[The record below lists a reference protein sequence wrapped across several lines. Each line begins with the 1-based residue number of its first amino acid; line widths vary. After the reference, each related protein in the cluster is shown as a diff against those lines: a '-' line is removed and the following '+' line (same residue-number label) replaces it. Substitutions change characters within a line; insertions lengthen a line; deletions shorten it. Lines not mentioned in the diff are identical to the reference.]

1 MWQIAEFSTPDET
14 KILNELLS
22 ENKEKY
28 SLYDI
33 FKYLHFDITYNGN
46 RGYLSI
52 SQLGIEYTSLK
63 YNYTLIFFP
72 YEFIQLSQFAEIKSE
87 LLTSNS
93 IFLVLLQLAHKGI
106 IYLFLSSELTF
117 IT

>member
-33 FKYLHFDITYNGN
+33 FKYLPFDITYNGN

-63 YNYTLIFFP
+63 YNYTLNIVHI
-72 YEFIQLSQFAEIKSE
+72 ESTNLGSI
-87 LLTSNS
+87 S
-93 IFLVLLQLAHKGI
+93 IF
-106 IYLFLSSELTF
+106 ECF
-117 IT
+117 IKMLRWYNENKEDIKINV

>member
-1 MWQIAEFSTPDET
+1 MWQIAEFSTLDET

-52 SQLGIEYTSLK
+52 SQLGIEYTSLN
-63 YNYTLIFFP
+63 YNYTLNIVHI
-72 YEFIQLSQFAEIKSE
+72 ESTNLGSI
-87 LLTSNS
+87 S
-93 IFLVLLQLAHKGI
+93 IF
-106 IYLFLSSELTF
+106 ECF
-117 IT
+117 IKMLRWYNENKEDTKINV

>member
-1 MWQIAEFSTPDET
+1 MWQIAEFSTPGET

-52 SQLGIEYTSLK
+52 SQLGIEYTSLNH
-63 YNYTLIFFP
+63 NYTLNIVHI
-72 YEFIQLSQFAEIKSE
+72 ESTNLGSI
-87 LLTSNS
+87 S
-93 IFLVLLQLAHKGI
+93 IF
-106 IYLFLSSELTF
+106 ECF
-117 IT
+117 IKMLRWYNENKEAIKINF

>member
-33 FKYLHFDITYNGN
+33 FKYLPFDITYNGN

-52 SQLGIEYTSLK
+52 SQLGIEYTSLN
-63 YNYTLIFFP
+63 YNYTLNIVHI
-72 YEFIQLSQFAEIKSE
+72 ESTNLGSI
-87 LLTSNS
+87 S
-93 IFLVLLQLAHKGI
+93 IF
-106 IYLFLSSELTF
+106 ECF
-117 IT
+117 IKMLRWYNENKEAIKINF

>member
-52 SQLGIEYTSLK
+52 SQLGIEYTSLN
-63 YNYTLIFFP
+63 YNYTLNIVHI
-72 YEFIQLSQFAEIKSE
+72 ESTNLGSI
-87 LLTSNS
+87 S
-93 IFLVLLQLAHKGI
+93 IF
-106 IYLFLSSELTF
+106 ECF
-117 IT
+117 IKMLRWYNENKEDIKINV

>member
-1 MWQIAEFSTPDET
+1 MGQIAEFSTPEQT

-33 FKYLHFDITYNGN
+33 FKHLPFDITYNGN

-52 SQLGIEYTSLK
+52 SQLGIEYTSLN
-63 YNYTLIFFP
+63 YNNTINFVHI
-72 YEFIQLSQFAEIKSE
+72 ES
-87 LLTSNS
+87 TSLGSVS
-93 IFLVLLQLAHKGI
+93 IF
-106 IYLFLSSELTF
+106 ECF
-117 IT
+117 IKTLKWYDENKDVIKINF

>member
-22 ENKEKY
+22 ENKERY

-33 FKYLHFDITYNGN
+33 FKYLPFDITYNGN

-63 YNYTLIFFP
+63 YNYTLNIVHI
-72 YEFIQLSQFAEIKSE
+72 ESTNLGSI
-87 LLTSNS
+87 S
-93 IFLVLLQLAHKGI
+93 IF
-106 IYLFLSSELTF
+106 ECF
-117 IT
+117 IKMLRWYNENKEVIKIKF

>member
-1 MWQIAEFSTPDET
+1 MEQIAEFSTPDET

-33 FKYLHFDITYNGN
+33 FKYLPFDITYNGN

-52 SQLGIEYTSLK
+52 SQLGIEYTSLN
-63 YNYTLIFFP
+63 YNYTLNIVHI
-72 YEFIQLSQFAEIKSE
+72 ESTNLGSI
-87 LLTSNS
+87 S
-93 IFLVLLQLAHKGI
+93 IF
-106 IYLFLSSELTF
+106 ECF
-117 IT
+117 IKTLRWYNENNKAIKINF

>member
-1 MWQIAEFSTPDET
+1 MEQIAEFSTPDET

-33 FKYLHFDITYNGN
+33 FKHLPFDITYNGN

-52 SQLGIEYTSLK
+52 SQLGIEYTSLN
-63 YNYTLIFFP
+63 YNYTLNIVHI
-72 YEFIQLSQFAEIKSE
+72 ESTNLGSI
-87 LLTSNS
+87 S
-93 IFLVLLQLAHKGI
+93 IF
-106 IYLFLSSELTF
+106 ECF
-117 IT
+117 IKTLRWYNENNKAIKINF

>member
-22 ENKEKY
+22 ENKERY

-33 FKYLHFDITYNGN
+33 FKYLPFDITYNGN

-63 YNYTLIFFP
+63 YNYTLNIV
-72 YEFIQLSQFAEIKSE
+72 YIESTNLGSI
-87 LLTSNS
+87 S
-93 IFLVLLQLAHKGI
+93 IF
-106 IYLFLSSELTF
+106 ECF
-117 IT
+117 IKMLRWYNENKEDIKINV

>member
-1 MWQIAEFSTPDET
+1 MWQIAEFSTPGET

-33 FKYLHFDITYNGN
+33 FKYLPFDITYNEN

-52 SQLGIEYTSLK
+52 SQLGIKYTSLK
-63 YNYTLIFFP
+63 YNYTLNIVRI
-72 YEFIQLSQFAEIKSE
+72 ESTNLGSI
-87 LLTSNS
+87 S
-93 IFLVLLQLAHKGI
+93 IF
-106 IYLFLSSELTF
+106 ECF
-117 IT
+117 IKMLRWYNENKAVIKINF

>member
-1 MWQIAEFSTPDET
+1 MEQIAEFSTPDET

-33 FKYLHFDITYNGN
+33 FKYLPFDITYNGN

-52 SQLGIEYTSLK
+52 SQLGIEYTSLN
-63 YNYTLIFFP
+63 YNYTLNIVHI
-72 YEFIQLSQFAEIKSE
+72 ESTNLGSI
-87 LLTSNS
+87 S
-93 IFLVLLQLAHKGI
+93 IF
-106 IYLFLSSELTF
+106 ECF
-117 IT
+117 IKTLRWYNENKEAIKINF